1 MSLQILSSPPA
12 SSGWFGRVRNADKA
26 LVVLLGLLAALA
38 LFDPRQGLKSVL
50 FLVDNLVQLT
60 PVLLLSVT
68 LAAAIKASSAES
80 LVARAFAGR
89 EGRAVV
95 LASLAGALSP
105 LCSCGVVP
113 LIAGL
118 LAGGVPLAPVMAFWL
133 ASPIMDPAMF
143 ILTAG
148 AISFEFAVV
157 KTLAAIVMGLLGGG
171 LTAAFLRGQPIR
183 DALREE
189 RRQRA
194 PAGASG
200 WAATRAPLVW
210 RFWREHSRRAT
221 FADNAWSQG
230 KKLALWMAIAFV
242 LESLMLAYIPAGAVA
257 KLLGGDGY
265 GAIPVA
271 VALGIPAYLNGV
283 AAVPLVGGL
292 IAEGM
297 NPAVGL
303 AFMVAGG
310 VTSIPAMLAVWALV
324 KPRIFAAYL
333 ALAMSGALA
342 VGYAYAAWL
351 SFVPQA

>member
-1 MSLQILSSPPA
+1 MNIPIATVAQAPLGWLQRLR
-12 SSGWFGRVRNADKA
+12 RVDRA
-26 LVVLLGLLAALA
+26 LLWLLALLAGVA
-38 LFDPRQGLKSVL
+38 LFDAKQSLVSAVFLAENL
-50 FLVDNLVQLT
+50 FNLA
-60 PVLLLSVT
+60 PVLLFSVG

-80 LVARAFAGR
+80 LVARAFTGR
-89 EGRAVV
+89 EGRAVL

-143 ILTAG
+143 VLTAG
-148 AISFEFAVV
+148 AINLEFALA
-157 KTLAAIVMGLLGGG
+157 KTAAAVAMGLLGGG
-171 LTAAFLRGQPIR
+171 LTMLFTRARPLT
-183 DALREE
+183 DTLREN
-189 RRQRA
+189 RRSRA
-194 PAGASG
+194 PAGLEG
-200 WAATRAPLVW
+200 WAATRAPLNW
-210 RFWREHSRRAT
+210 RFWREPARRAV
-221 FADNAWSQG
+221 FADNAWNQAA
-230 KKLALWMAIAFV
+230 KLAVLMAIAFV
-242 LESLMLAYIPAGAVA
+242 LESLMLAYVPAGAIA
-257 KLLGGDGY
+257 KLLGGDGFA
-265 GAIPVA
+265 AIPAA
-271 VALGIPAYLNGV
+271 VALGVPAYLNGV

-324 KPRIFAAYL
+324 KPRVFAGYL
-333 ALAMSGALA
+333 VLAVLGALA

-351 SFVPQA
+351 MFWP